1 MAGGH
6 WQGFRFGSFYVYTIG
21 QVNISPVSV
30 NSRLNWSIKH
40 CRQMKTFRDR
50 KKALWKSLL
59 LLHFIEST
67 DSHLLPTEIWM
78 QLNKKGR
85 KVSWEE
91 WNALTIFLG
100 CNVYWIPFTQSCRRF
115 GPSSQS
121 MPQLLLIATDTYI
134 SQGLTIIKEKTNWE
148 VLCIGLLRQAFP
160 FSFVDTCFIKRMINW
175 CWKVQISL
183 QPDRLLIV
191 YLIQTSFGDNGTTS
205 NFPRS

>member
-1 MAGGH
+1 
-6 WQGFRFGSFYVYTIG
+6 
-21 QVNISPVSV
+21 
-30 NSRLNWSIKH
+30 
-40 CRQMKTFRDR
+40 MKTFRDR
-50 KKALWKSLL
+50 KKALWKSPL

-67 DSHLLPTEIWM
+67 DSRLLPTEIWM

-121 MPQLLLIATDTYI
+121 MPQLLLIATDMYI

-160 FSFVDTCFIKRMINW
+160 FSFVDACFIK
-175 CWKVQISL
+175 KDDKLVLESL
-183 QPDRLLIV
+183 NLSPTWWTLIV
-191 YLIQTSFGDNGTTS
+191 YLIQTNFGDNGTPS
-205 NFPRS
+205 NFQEAKKD